1 MIYMF
6 ANDTDNLNNTN
17 NFNNTNTLN
26 AFNAPNTLNALD
38 NINISNNDNH
48 VNSKETPV
56 GNAVTVSNYEPV
68 TRNIIIT
75 EKIPHKKT
83 TNRRSTSLYTSQGK
97 HKATPADAITNRKDI
112 LRLKNY
118 FLYESANDRKPYLRT
133 RNHLLFVL
141 GISSSLRVSDLINLD
156 IGQVLTRT
164 IATNPETHKKEYHF
178 TIKDHIEL
186 IDTKTRKSNLIK
198 VSSEAKKALQIYF
211 KDYITYCNKKS
222 FPIDP
227 THPLFQAEG
236 SVRSMEQTGKPIRLG
251 MDGVYILLNKA
262 QKALNL
268 PYHLSTH
275 CLRKT
280 FAYWMLELHPND
292 ANAIAVLMKA
302 LNHSSLEAT
311 NHYTGRTQKQKDKA
325 FDDISELFNAD
336 SIDTDIDILS
346 NDTNEKFTAEDIMV
360 INNSNTSNNTYKEDM
375 SVPSV
380 STVCSK
386 DDISPKST
394 NMRKSVSHQVED
406 EPIVEDELIENTD
419 EDIIEDTKAD
429 TINTKA
435 NVTVDTNIDTNVN
448 TDTNTSNLQ
457 TALKALSS
465 LSPEDM
471 KTLIELMKLS
481 AEN

>member
-6 ANDTDNLNNTN
+6 GNDIDNLNNTN
-17 NFNNTNTLN
+17 SLNTLN
-26 AFNAPNTLNALD
+26 TSNTFNAPNS
-38 NINISNNDNH
+38 NINNNTD
-48 VNSKETPV
+48 NSKEIPI
-56 GNAVTVSNYEPV
+56 GNAVTISNYEPV

-311 NHYTGRTQKQKDKA
+311 NHYTGRTQEQKDRA

-336 SIDTDIDILS
+336 SIDTDIDILT
-346 NDTNEKFTAEDIMV
+346 NDTDETDEKFTAEDI
-360 INNSNTSNNTYKEDM
+360 IATNNSNTSNNSYKEDM

-406 EPIVEDELIENTD
+406 EPIEVTD

-435 NVTVDTNIDTNVN
+435 NATVYTNIDTNVN
-448 TDTNTSNLQ
+448 TDTNISNLQ

>member
-6 ANDTDNLNNTN
+6 GNDTD
-17 NFNNTNTLN
+17 NFNNTNSLNTLN
-26 AFNAPNTLNALD
+26 TPNTFNAPNS
-38 NINISNNDNH
+38 NINNNTD
-48 VNSKETPV
+48 NSKEIPI
-56 GNAVTVSNYEPV
+56 GNAVTISNYEPV

-164 IATNPETHKKEYHF
+164 IATNPETCKKEYHF

-311 NHYTGRTQKQKDKA
+311 NHYTGRTQEQKDRA

-336 SIDTDIDILS
+336 SIDTDIDILT
-346 NDTNEKFTAEDIMV
+346 NDTNETDEADEKFTAEDI
-360 INNSNTSNNTYKEDM
+360 IPTNNSNTSNNSYKEDM

-394 NMRKSVSHQVED
+394 NMRKSVSHQ
-406 EPIVEDELIENTD
+406 IEDELIEDTD
-419 EDIIEDTKAD
+419 EDIIEDTKVD

-435 NVTVDTNIDTNVN
+435 NATVDTNIDTNVN
-448 TDTNTSNLQ
+448 TDTNISNLQ

-481 AEN
+481 AKN